1 MICRKLIFKFLSFLL
16 FLLKL
21 INSLIFFLWVGENSM
36 REFLLRHFWMINEV
50 ISSPFADTQTL
61 ITFYIND
68 PSWAFIKRAFDV
80 QEHFM
85 NITEAVA
92 QSCSVK
98 KDVLRNFAKFTGKH
112 LYQSLFFDKIAGRP
126 LSKKRLWHRCFL
138 VSFAK
143 FLRTPFFTEH
153 LRLLLLT

>member
-1 MICRKLIFKFLSFLL
+1 MGFLL

-21 INSLIFFLWVGENSM
+21 INSLIFFLCVGENSM
-36 REFLLRHFWMINEV
+36 REFLLRHFWMRNEV
-50 ISSPFADTQTL
+50 ISSLFADTRTL

-68 PSWAFIKRAFDV
+68 PSWAFIKRAFSV

-98 KDVLRNFAKFTGKH
+98 KDVLRNFARFTGKH
-112 LYQSLFFDKIAGRP
+112 LYQSLQACNVIKKETLARVFSCEFCEISKSTFFY
-126 LSKKRLWHRCFL
+126 
-138 VSFAK
+138 
-143 FLRTPFFTEH
+143 RTPPVTASDI
-153 LRLLLLT
+153 RLVRKS